1 MLSIEEVTH
10 IERLARLKL
19 SDQERERYRK
29 QLSDVLD
36 YAARLNAIDTSNVP
50 PMYHV
55 LPVTN
60 VLREDIPNDNFSQG
74 EALTNAPIQ
83 ENGFFVIPPILG
95 GEE

>member
-1 MLSIEEVTH
+1 MLSIEEVMH
-10 IERLARLKL
+10 IEKLARLKL
-19 SDQERERYRK
+19 SDKEREQYRK

-36 YAARLNAIDTSNVP
+36 YAAKLNEIDTTNVS

-60 VLREDIPNDNFSQG
+60 VLREDEPKQNFSQ
-74 EALTNAPIQ
+74 EDALKNAPIQ

>member
-1 MLSIEEVTH
+1 MLSIEEVMH
-10 IERLARLKL
+10 IEKLARLKL
-19 SDQERERYRK
+19 SDKEREQYRK

-36 YAARLNAIDTSNVP
+36 YAARLNEIDTTNVP

-60 VLREDIPNDNFSQG
+60 VFREDSPKQNFSQ
-74 EALTNAPIQ
+74 EDALKNAPLK